1 MLITR
6 RGFLK
11 SAAIVA
17 ASGSFAPSF
26 LTRTA
31 YTARAAAA
39 NQWVVVQLSGGNDG
53 INTVIPYGTPQYA
66 QSRPT
71 LAIAQDQ
78 VLPLDSNVGLHPN
91 LKALKAL
98 FDQKQLAVVQG
109 VGYPNPNRSHFQ
121 SMQIWQ
127 TASPD
132 NSQQTGWLGRY
143 DEANLQ
149 GQRLGALNF
158 GEQLPRTFWTDHTVV
173 PSIGSLNNYQFL
185 TDPRA
190 PDDKQAQIDA
200 INKIFNTPV
209 GRDAADFFRQSAVD
223 AFQTAADLKSA
234 VAGAKSAAQYPGT
247 ALGRSLQLVGQ
258 LIGSKLGTRLYY
270 VSMGGFDTHSG
281 EKGTHDRLM
290 QQLNDGLDA
299 FVKDLQAQG
308 TFGSTAIMTFSEFGR
323 RVKENGSGG
332 TDHGTAEPMFL
343 LGGGVQG
350 GLYGTYPSMSD
361 LDVGDLKFSTDF
373 RSVYGTVVSDWL
385 GADPG
390 PVLGGA
396 FPKLPIFGGGL
407 AARKVA

>member
-6 RGFLK
+6 RSFLK
-11 SAAIVA
+11 GAAIVA
-17 ASGSFAPSF
+17 ASTSFAPSF

-31 YTARAAAA
+31 YTALAAG
-39 NQWVVVQLSGGNDG
+39 NSQLVVIQLSGGNDG

-71 LAIAQDQ
+71 LAVPQDQ
-78 VLPLDSNVGLHPN
+78 VLALDANVGLHPN

-98 FDQKQLAVVQG
+98 FDQKALAVVQG
-109 VGYPNPNRSHFQ
+109 VGYPNPNRSHFS
-121 SMQIWQ
+121 SMDIWQ

-132 NSQQTGWLGRY
+132 NSQRTGWLGRY
-143 DEANLQ
+143 DEGNLQ
-149 GQRLGALNF
+149 GQKLGALNF
-158 GEQLPRTFWTDHTVV
+158 GSSLPRSFWTEHTVV
-173 PSIGSLNNYQFL
+173 PSIGSLENYQFL

-190 PDDKQAQIDA
+190 PEDKQAQIDA
-200 INKIFNTPV
+200 INKIFGNAV
-209 GRDAADFFRQSAVD
+209 GRDAPDYFRQAAID
-223 AFQTAADLKSA
+223 AFQTAAELKAA
-234 VAGAKSAAQYPGT
+234 VAGTKSAAQYPGT
-247 ALGRSLQLVGQ
+247 PLGRQLQLVGQ
-258 LIGSKLGTRLYY
+258 LIGSKLGARIFY
-270 VSMGGFDTHSG
+270 VTTGGFDTHSN

-299 FVKDLQAQG
+299 FTKDLQAQG

-350 GLYGTYPSMSD
+350 GLYGSYPSMSD

-373 RSVYGTVVSDWL
+373 RSVYSTVLADWL
-385 GADPG
+385 GADPA
-390 PVLGGA
+390 PVVGGA
-396 FPKLPIFGGGL
+396 FPKLGMFSK
-407 AARKVA
+407 AA

>member
-11 SAAIVA
+11 GAAIVA

-31 YTARAAAA
+31 YTALAAGA
-39 NQWVVVQLSGGNDG
+39 NQLVVVQLSGGNDG
-53 INTVIPYGTPQYA
+53 INMVIPYGTPQYA

-71 LAIAQDQ
+71 LAVPQDQ
-78 VLPLDSNVGLHPN
+78 VLPLDANTGLHPN
-91 LKALKAL
+91 LKSLKAL

-143 DEANLQ
+143 DEAYLQ

-185 TDPRA
+185 TDPKA

-209 GRDAADFFRQSAVD
+209 GRDAADFFRQSAID
-223 AFQTAADLKSA
+223 AFQTAADLKAA
-234 VAGAKSAAQYPGT
+234 VAGSKSAAQYPAT

-258 LIGSKLGTRLYY
+258 LVGTNLGTRIYY

-290 QQLNDGLDA
+290 QQLNDALDA
-299 FVKDLQAQG
+299 FVKDLQARG
-308 TFGSTAIMTFSEFGR
+308 TFGSTAILTFSEFGR

-350 GLYGTYPSMSD
+350 GLYGAYPSLSD

-373 RSVYGTVVSDWL
+373 RGVYGTVVSDWL

-390 PVLGGA
+390 PVLGGS